1 MALESFD
8 EALLAELLVSGI
20 VGFGD
25 AVGVEGEGVA
35 RAEAAFSNF
44 AIPILEDAQDGGS
57 GVEAL
62 DGVVTAKDQ
71 AGKMAA
77 VGVAQA
83 AGGVVIFGEE
93 EGGEGAVGSV
103 VAKELVH
110 RAQEALGLI
119 ESNGALA
126 AQIGWKVGHQEG
138 GGDACSGNVADDE
151 VEAVAAEID
160 EIVIIAADFAS

>member
-1 MALESFD
+1 MALEGFD
-8 EALLAELLVSGI
+8 EALLAELFIGGI

-25 AVGVEGEGVA
+25 AVGVEGEGIA

-44 AIPILEDAQDGGS
+44 AIPILENAQDGGG

-62 DGVVTAKDQ
+62 DGAVAAEDQ

-93 EGGEGAVGSV
+93 EGGEGTVGSV

-119 ESNGALA
+119 ESDGALA
-126 AQIGWKVGHQEG
+126 AQIGLKIGH
-138 GGDACSGNVADDE
+138 
-151 VEAVAAEID
+151 
-160 EIVIIAADFAS
+160 